1 MISQRLIRMVT
12 KRGFADLFWE
22 DLIRLRKE
30 NDKVTH
36 EEVYEMLE
44 QEYEATYGQR
54 RYSSY
59 QSFRVR
65 RDE

>member
-1 MISQRLIRMVT
+1 MVT
-12 KRGFADLFWE
+12 KRGFTDLFWE
-22 DLIRLRKE
+22 ELIRLRKE

-44 QEYEATYGQR
+44 NEYESTYGQR
-54 RYSSY
+54 RYSSF